1 LNFKNLMTEKENEE
15 IVSIKKDI
23 SDLNDTIQIRTRG
36 LKTIAVFFGTLFIL
50 DAAMLIYS
58 ILTK

>member
-1 LNFKNLMTEKENEE
+1 MTKTENEE
-15 IVSIKKDI
+15 IVSIKKNLN
-23 SDLNDTIQIRTRG
+23 DLNDTIQIRTRA

-50 DAAMLIYS
+50 DAAMLVYS

>member
-1 LNFKNLMTEKENEE
+1 MTKKENEE
-15 IVSIKKDI
+15 IVLMKKDLN
-23 SDLNDTIQIRTRG
+23 DLNDTIQIRTRG
-36 LKTIAVFFGTLFIL
+36 LKTIAVFFGTLFVL

>member
-1 LNFKNLMTEKENEE
+1 MTEKENEE

-36 LKTIAVFFGTLFIL
+36 LKTIAVFFGTLFVL